1 MAIRSNGYQAYAQN
15 SIRVDSSEKLIEM
28 MYEGILKFTSLAK
41 KSVEDNDIEKK
52 VYWLNR
58 TSEIFIELASSLDY
72 KTGGDIAVYLNGLY
86 AQQLRF
92 LTDANINNN
101 IEKLDIVLN
110 VTKEL
115 LEAWR
120 EIH

>member
-41 KSVEDNDIEKK
+41 KSIEDNDIEKK

-58 TSEIFIELASSLDY
+58 SSEIFIELATSLDY
-72 KTGGDIAVYLNGLY
+72 KKGGDVALYLNGLY
-86 AQQLRF
+86 SQQLKF
-92 LTDANINNN
+92 LTDANFENDT
-101 IEKLDIVLN
+101 EKIDIVLN

>member
-1 MAIRSNGYQAYAQN
+1 MMNNAYNAYAQN
-15 SIRVDSSEKLIEM
+15 NIRVESPEKLVEM
-28 MYEGILKFTSLAK
+28 MYEGVLKFASLAK
-41 KSVEDNDIEKK
+41 KAIENNDIEKK

-72 KTGGDIAVYLNGLY
+72 KTGGDIAIYLNGLY

-92 LTDANINNN
+92 LTDANINDDT
-101 IEKLDIVLN
+101 EKINIVLN

>member
-1 MAIRSNGYQAYAQN
+1 MYAQAVN
-15 SIRVDSSEKLIEM
+15 SYNQNNINIETPEKLIEM
-28 MYEGILKFTSLAK
+28 LYEGALKFTSFAK
-41 KSVEDNDIEKK
+41 KAIEKDDVEKK

-58 TSEIFIELASSLDY
+58 SSEIFIELATSLDY
-72 KTGGDIAVYLNGLY
+72 KKGGDVALYLNGLY
-86 AQQLRF
+86 SQQLKF
-92 LTDANINNN
+92 LTDANFENDT
-101 IEKLDIVLN
+101 EKIDIVLN